1 MLKTLLPAALLG
13 TLLAAAPSASHAAF
27 GQINNFGASANSVV
41 AGTVVD
47 FFVDFGVST
56 NAVTNGGSNPEPE
69 PAEGYQ
75 SWQVNWYNYENET
88 LTSVWLE
95 AGGQTYNAYPS
106 VPAGGSYSG
115 TWTFSILFPTEG
127 TFDIALS
134 GGWSHSIETYHSNES
149 AYRDCINNDPGGTN
163 ELSCSS
169 WTFMYDDGG
178 DTYSGDGT
186 FGYQNIAIQ
195 VTAVPEPESWAL
207 IVAGALVVGAAR
219 HRRA

>member
-1 MLKTLLPAALLG
+1 MLKTLLPATMLG
-13 TLLAAAPSASHAAF
+13 TLLATAPSVSHAAF
-27 GQINNFGASANSVV
+27 GQINSFGASATSIT

-47 FFVDFGVST
+47 FSVDFGVST
-56 NAVTNGGSNPEPE
+56 NAITNGGSNPEPE

-75 SWQVNWYNYENET
+75 TWQANWYNYEHET

-127 TFDIALS
+127 TFNIAIN
-134 GGWSHSIETYHSNES
+134 GGWNHSIETYHSNES
-149 AYRDCINNDPGGTN
+149 AYRDCVNNDPGGTN

-169 WTFMYDDGG
+169 WTFFYDDGG
-178 DTYSGDGT
+178 DTYSGDGS
-186 FGYQNIAIQ
+186 FGSQNIAIQ

-207 IVAGALVVGAAR
+207 LVAGALVVGAAR
-219 HRRA
+219 RRRA